1 MTEINGTGPYE
12 VTKTTKHTFTLAL
25 DSRSFGE
32 YTKQGVVENKKMPK
46 PVQFHPWSTSFKNPA
61 GSS

>member
-46 PVQFHPWSTSFKNPA
+46 PV
-61 GSS
+61 